1 MTRLAVAWILLLLVI
16 AACSPP
22 APPPASVTVRD
33 VVGADGPRM
42 NRIRVDGI
50 IDAGEWA
57 RADSVEVLLPDGREV
72 TVLRQRGP
80 DSLDFAFLG
89 LGGNYTRNIYPEIL
103 LDASGTFPAQF
114 SRDTWWFRVTPAPCV
129 KRATVEGDCDL
140 QLSGFERSPP
150 PTDRRDNLEVRISI
164 TLLEFNPDS
173 TGEIAMAFR
182 FAEQPLLVD
191 AIWPLEAE
199 LRRPDTWARVD
210 VAR

>member
-1 MTRLAVAWILLLLVI
+1 MTLIAVAWILLLLVV

-33 VVGADGPRM
+33 MGQDSGPRM

-57 RADSVEVLLPDGREV
+57 RADSALVLLPDGREV

-103 LDASGTFPAQF
+103 LDVSGTFPAQF
-114 SRDTWWFRVTPAPCV
+114 SRDTWWFRTTPTPCIIP
-129 KRATVEGDCDL
+129 A
-140 QLSGFERSPP
+140 S
-150 PTDRRDNLEVRISI
+150 TDRRDNREGRISI
-164 TLLEFNPDS
+164 TLLEFSPD
-173 TGEIAMAFR
+173 TVGEIAMAFR

-191 AIWPLEAE
+191 AIWPVQAE
-199 LRRPDTWARVD
+199 LRRPDSWARVD
-210 VAR
+210 VSR

>member
-1 MTRLAVAWILLLLVI
+1 MSRLAVAWILLLLVV

-33 VVGADGPRM
+33 MVDSSGPRM

-50 IDAGEWA
+50 IDAGEWT
-57 RADSVEVLLPDGREV
+57 RADSVQVLLPDGREI

-80 DSLDFAFLG
+80 DSIDFAFLG
-89 LGGNYTRNIYPEIL
+89 LGGNYSRMIYPEIL

-114 SRDTWWFRVTPAPCV
+114 SRDTWWFRLSPVACV
-129 KRATVEGDCDL
+129 KRASVEGDCDL
-140 QLSGFERSPP
+140 QSTGLERSAP

-164 TLLEFNPDS
+164 TLLDFSPDAV
-173 TGEIAMAFR
+173 GQIAMAYR

-191 AIWPLEAE
+191 AIWPVQAE
-199 LRRPDTWARVD
+199 LRRPDTWAAVD
-210 VAR
+210 VTR